1 MCKDLLGKISVQKV
15 INLYI
20 NRTAVL
26 KIFIISHLLRNSFVM
41 ITYLWSINDNEPI
54 SSLGDKSCKRK
65 KKEKLWKR

>member
-1 MCKDLLGKISVQKV
+1 MCKDLLGKILVQKV

-20 NRTAVL
+20 NRTVVL

-41 ITYLWSINDNEPI
+41 ITYLWSINDNEPS
-54 SSLGDKSCKRK
+54 SSLGGKSCKRR

>member
-41 ITYLWSINDNEPI
+41 INNKWSINDNGPS

-65 KKEKLWKR
+65 KKEKPWKQ